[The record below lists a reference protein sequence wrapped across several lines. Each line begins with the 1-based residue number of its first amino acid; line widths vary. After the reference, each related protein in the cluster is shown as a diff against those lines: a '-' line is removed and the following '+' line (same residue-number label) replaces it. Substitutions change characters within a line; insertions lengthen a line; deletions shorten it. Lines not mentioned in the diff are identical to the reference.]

1 MFQKQ
6 KVLKHSFGEDLRM
19 NNSISLTD
27 ILATIAIF
35 ISIISLITSVY
46 IENKK
51 LKRESD
57 AKFFQDIYYSYMKIR
72 IPKVE
77 SSIDFDR
84 ENNKITGINEMVNLL
99 QALRKKTTPYK
110 YIDKIFY
117 DKFINFLLNTEDFYI
132 AELNT
137 VRDKQKFENFQN
149 KSLEKMEALYRIL
162 NNKFQN
168 KKIQNIN

>member
-1 MFQKQ
+1 
-6 KVLKHSFGEDLRM
+6 M

-27 ILATIAIF
+27 ILATIAII
-35 ISIISLITSVY
+35 ISIISLVTSVY

-57 AKFFQDIYYSYMKIR
+57 AKFFQDIYYSYMKKI
-72 IPKVE
+72 IPKAE

-84 ENNKITGINEMVNLL
+84 ENNKITGINGMVDLL
-99 QALRKKTTPYK
+99 LDLREQSMPYK
-110 YIDKIFY
+110 YIDNTFY
-117 DKFINFLLNTEDFYI
+117 DKFINFLVNTEDFYI

-137 VRDKQKFENFQN
+137 VRDKQKFEIFQN
-149 KSLEKMEALYRIL
+149 KSLKKMEALYRIL

-168 KKIQNIN
+168 KKI

>member
-1 MFQKQ
+1 
-6 KVLKHSFGEDLRM
+6 M

-27 ILATIAIF
+27 ILATIAII
-35 ISIISLITSVY
+35 ISIISLVTSVY

-57 AKFFQDIYYSYMKIR
+57 AKFFQDIYYSYMKKI
-72 IPKVE
+72 IPEAE

-84 ENNKITGINEMVNLL
+84 ENNKITGINGMVDLL
-99 QALRKKTTPYK
+99 LDLREQSMPYK
-110 YIDKIFY
+110 YIDKTFY
-117 DKFINFLLNTEDFYI
+117 DKFINFLVNTEDFYI

-137 VRDKQKFENFQN
+137 VRDKQKFEIFQN
-149 KSLEKMEALYRIL
+149 KSLKKMEALYRIL

-168 KKIQNIN
+168 KKI

>member
-1 MFQKQ
+1 
-6 KVLKHSFGEDLRM
+6 M

-27 ILATIAIF
+27 ILATIAII
-35 ISIISLITSVY
+35 ISIISLVTSVY

-57 AKFFQDIYYSYMKIR
+57 AKFFQDIYYSYMKKI
-72 IPKVE
+72 IPKAE

-84 ENNKITGINEMVNLL
+84 ENNKITGINGMVDLL
-99 QALRKKTTPYK
+99 LDLREHSMPYK
-110 YIDKIFY
+110 YIDKTFY
-117 DKFINFLLNTEDFYI
+117 DKFINFLVNTEDFYI

-137 VRDKQKFENFQN
+137 VRDKQKFEIFQN
-149 KSLEKMEALYRIL
+149 KSLKKMEALYRIL

-168 KKIQNIN
+168 KKI

>member
-1 MFQKQ
+1 
-6 KVLKHSFGEDLRM
+6 M

-35 ISIISLITSVY
+35 ISIISLVTSVY

-57 AKFFQDIYYSYMKIR
+57 AKFFQDIYYSYMKKI
-72 IPKVE
+72 IPEAE

-84 ENNKITGINEMVNLL
+84 ENNKITGINGMVDLL
-99 QALRKKTTPYK
+99 LDLREQSMPYK
-110 YIDKIFY
+110 YIDKTFY
-117 DKFINFLLNTEDFYI
+117 DKFINFLVNTEDFYI

-137 VRDKQKFENFQN
+137 VRDKQKFEIFQN
-149 KSLEKMEALYRIL
+149 KKKKKMEALYRIL

-168 KKIQNIN
+168 KKI

>member
-1 MFQKQ
+1 
-6 KVLKHSFGEDLRM
+6 M
-19 NNSISLTD
+19 NSSISLTD

-35 ISIISLITSVY
+35 ISIISLVTSVY

-57 AKFFQDIYYSYMKIR
+57 AKFFQDIYYSYMKKI
-72 IPKVE
+72 IPEAE

-84 ENNKITGINEMVNLL
+84 ENNKITGINGMVDLL
-99 QALRKKTTPYK
+99 LDLREQSMPYK
-110 YIDKIFY
+110 YIDKTFY
-117 DKFINFLLNTEDFYI
+117 DKFINFLVNTEDFYI

-137 VRDKQKFENFQN
+137 VRDKQKFEIFQN
-149 KSLEKMEALYRIL
+149 KKKKKMEALYRIL

-168 KKIQNIN
+168 KKI

>member
-1 MFQKQ
+1 
-6 KVLKHSFGEDLRM
+6 M

-27 ILATIAIF
+27 ILATIAII
-35 ISIISLITSVY
+35 ISIISLVTSVY

-57 AKFFQDIYYSYMKIR
+57 AKFFQDIYYSYMKKI
-72 IPKVE
+72 IPKAE

-84 ENNKITGINEMVNLL
+84 ENNKITGINGMVDLL
-99 QALRKKTTPYK
+99 LDLREQSMPYK
-110 YIDKIFY
+110 YIDKTFY
-117 DKFINFLLNTEDFYI
+117 DKFINFLVNTEDFYI

-137 VRDKQKFENFQN
+137 VRDKQKFEIFQN
-149 KSLEKMEALYRIL
+149 KSLKKMEALYRIW

-168 KKIQNIN
+168 KKI

>member
-1 MFQKQ
+1 
-6 KVLKHSFGEDLRM
+6 M

-35 ISIISLITSVY
+35 ISIISLVTSVY

-57 AKFFQDIYYSYMKIR
+57 AKFFQDIYYSYMKKI
-72 IPKVE
+72 IPEAE

-84 ENNKITGINEMVNLL
+84 ENNKITGINGMVDLLLDLREQSMPKKYIYKTFYEKYINLL
-99 QALRKKTTPYK
+99 V
-110 YIDKIFY
+110 
-117 DKFINFLLNTEDFYI
+117 NNEEFYI
-132 AELNT
+132 EELNT
-137 VRDKQKFENFQN
+137 VRDKQKFEIFQN
-149 KSLEKMEALYRIL
+149 KSLKKMEALYRIL

-168 KKIQNIN
+168 KKI